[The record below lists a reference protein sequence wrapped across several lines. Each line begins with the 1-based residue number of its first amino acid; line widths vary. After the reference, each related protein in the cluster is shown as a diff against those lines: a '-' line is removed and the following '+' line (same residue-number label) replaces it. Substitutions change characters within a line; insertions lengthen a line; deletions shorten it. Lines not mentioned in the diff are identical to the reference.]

1 VAQRSSVIGRRVH
14 ADSASGGASRGRA
27 AGRQGGGGGAT
38 VSVAG
43 VRRRAAA
50 AVSGTLGPCVAAG
63 QTQDD
68 GCGDA
73 ADGARHSTS
82 DAQVAPRQET
92 RRAAAQ
98 QRTMEVHFRR

>member
-1 VAQRSSVIGRRVH
+1 VIGRRVH

-27 AGRQGGGGGAT
+27 AVILRLTG
-38 VSVAG
+38 
-43 VRRRAAA
+43 
-50 AVSGTLGPCVAAG
+50 
-63 QTQDD
+63 
-68 GCGDA
+68 GDA

-82 DAQVAPRQET
+82 DAQVAPRQEA